1 MVRIENNFR
10 DKYRSLV
17 RRVREEKIRVVRLE
31 GDLWY
36 VARRASGHGRYIVSI
51 EQTKSG
57 TFATCRQINGA
68 SCPSFGCCVHIVSA
82 VEAGIRDGR
91 RKLKKESRDEAA

>member
-10 DKYRSLV
+10 DKYRSLA

-36 VARRASGHGRYIVSI
+36 VSRRSPGHGRYIVSI

-57 TFATCRQINGA
+57 TFATCRQTNGA
-68 SCPSFGCCVHIVSA
+68 SCPSFGCCVHIA
-82 VEAGIRDGR
+82 ACVERAIQHG
-91 RKLKKESRDEAA
+91 RKLKTQEAA